1 MTVQK
6 LSFGGKF
13 KLIGFSGQ
21 TRRRERVREGPSKCS
36 YSPQFGIVFSC
47 TCTVG
52 WKFTKVPKSA
62 VFVCFK
68 RILGLNL
75 SIFLYTISK
84 KYTSP
89 LWIQRRVF
97 EKKINGHQPQQR
109 ASMFQMD
116 YCIDVQ
122 KRIGKKESHILRRL
136 RWRPPYQTASV
147 AGSIYLQFFFLVKVS
162 SIIKLLEFLIY
173 LFSKQ

>member
-21 TRRRERVREGPSKCS
+21 TRRRESQRRAQCS
-36 YSPQFGIVFSC
+36 YSPHFGIVFSC

-68 RILGLNL
+68 RILGLDLN
-75 SIFLYTISK
+75 IFLYTISK
-84 KYTSP
+84 KYISP

-122 KRIGKKESHILRRL
+122 KRIAGKRSPISSGGCCCCGGGLRL
-136 RWRPPYQTASV
+136 HKTASV
-147 AGSIYLQFFFLVKVS
+147 LCGRKHLLVVLLLNFLVKVS
-162 SIIKLLEFLIY
+162 SIIIKFT
-173 LFSKQ
+173 